1 MFTFAPLYALQYHNS
16 YLGQS
21 DAAAKSAPAS
31 WLNFFT
37 DDGQT
42 FNGHHVWSNFE
53 IASVKFFAGEQYQS
67 YFDYLDRAG
76 GFFHERWGDAPVHS
90 LGVGL
95 FANYD
100 QVSFAMSCLSN
111 LLYRTMLSVSGFCG
125 SVCLVGQVCVS
136 HCVS

>member
-67 YFDYLDRAG
+67 FFDYLDRAG

-95 FANYD
+95 FAGKN
-100 QVSFAMSCLSN
+100 QVCLSY
-111 LLYRTMLSVSGFCG
+111 LLVHSAFFQVYVICVVTTRALAGSGP
-125 SVCLVGQVCVS
+125 VCQKSQVC
-136 HCVS
+136 